1 MTLEKELR
9 HRDATVRRSS
19 VFHWWDWPIYLAL
32 TMLVAGTA
40 VFRGGPD
47 AYAGTADFLHL
58 LVEAADAAGIE
69 NPFRR
74 AALSGA
80 AAPKSLRDKLG
91 ARGIDLQEVDRLGGV
106 ADRALQ
112 GDVARAGGTEL
123 AGRRLDRLDVDAAPA
138 AVVERAGDGGA
149 VRVPSAEKFWA

>member
-1 MTLEKELR
+1 MRGKRRAVLVGQVEASQAVEPGEAAAGVEDQALPLR
-9 HRDATVRRSS
+9 VSRLLRQR
-19 VFHWWDWPIYLAL
+19 
-32 TMLVAGTA
+32 
-40 VFRGGPD
+40 RGGLQQYDP
-47 AYAGTADFLHL
+47 G
-58 LVEAADAAGIE
+58 
-69 NPFRR
+69 PKPS
-74 AALSGA
+74 ALDHGEVRVR
-80 AAPKSLRDKLG
+80 KHGLLG